1 MSEATPAIL
10 NKIRLLLK
18 LTSSPNENE
27 AANAREMADRLI
39 AKYNIDQAQLDA
51 LDDPTPLYGEDEK
64 IYTTNGLVTWKQQL
78 VLAIANY
85 FECQVV
91 VEEMVNTD
99 GTHQF
104 SYFAYGDDDQVK
116 DTQFAFRAFDKKVEE
131 LILTRC
137 IGRGPVYI
145 ESYAEGVVESI
156 KWNIQMEGIEIP
168 EVNRNVRKIQEAA
181 PPTSSSLV
189 KASEDKPSPTE
200 NRAQVNGTLIKD
212 IMAYFK
218 GVDDGK
224 HMSLKDVLYLESQ
237 NQSIDELPNV

>member
-64 IYTTNGLVTWKQQL
+64 VYMTIGLVTWKQQL

-91 VEEMVNTD
+91 VEEMPLTD

-104 SYFAYGDDDQVK
+104 SYFAYGDTDQVK
-116 DTQFAFRAFDKKVEE
+116 DTQFAFRAFDKKIEE
-131 LILTRC
+131 LILSRC
-137 IGRGPVYI
+137 LGRGPIYV
-145 ESYAEGVVESI
+145 ESYSEGVVESI
-156 KWNIQMEGIEIP
+156 KLNIQMDGIEIP
-168 EVNRNVRKIQEAA
+168 EVNRTVRKVQEAA
-181 PPTSSSLV
+181 PPTSSSIV
-189 KASEDKPSPTE
+189 RVEGDKPSPTD
-200 NRAQVNGTLIKD
+200 NRTQVNGTLIKD

-224 HMSLKDVLYLESQ
+224 HMSLRDVLDLEAQS
-237 NQSIDELPNV
+237 QSIGELPNV